1 MNRPWID
8 EILSKIRSAVFSPGR
23 RTPKWTLSFDS
34 AGIVVAGNSPSAEPT
49 HVMAWGDIV
58 RAIAFKRDLIT
69 VDCICVQFTAGDG
82 RTLEA
87 NEEMEGWESFINS
100 MPEYLP
106 GSKVWSEC
114 FSQVAFPAFTTN
126 ETVVFER
133 ASASIVP
140 LPGSE

>member
-1 MNRPWID
+1 
-8 EILSKIRSAVFSPGR
+8 
-23 RTPKWTLSFDS
+23 
-34 AGIVVAGNSPSAEPT
+34 
-49 HVMAWGDIV
+49 MAWGDIV